1 MSTKRSLAAL
11 VAGAALVVT
20 TAAALAQEDDDAP
33 KKGGHLAVSVSQV
46 GPRAA
51 VQQPLHIGSRLTW
64 TGGKADF
71 SYAWTSVGD
80 TGLPSDVE
88 GSSDALDIR
97 ANTLTP
103 GTSYHFRLQ
112 VVARTEQG
120 LEITASSDVKFKAN
134 EPPRGGSCKVTA
146 KAMPSGMLQIT
157 LSAPGWT
164 DPDGHPQYRLA
175 LMRGTKVLAV
185 QNWKPLDSFTT
196 TLMPKQGDA
205 LFGRCGI
212 RDELGD
218 GTSRDTQPFGP
229 GGTG

>member
-11 VAGAALVVT
+11 LAGAALVAT
-20 TAAALAQEDDDAP
+20 AAAALAQEDDDAP

-80 TGLPSDVE
+80 AGLPSGVDD
-88 GSSDALDIR
+88 SSDALDIR
-97 ANTLTP
+97 ANSLTP

-134 EPPRGGSCKVTA
+134 EAPRGGTCKLAT
-146 KAMPSGMLQIT
+146 KATPSGMLQIT

-164 DPDGHPQYRLA
+164 DPDGQVQYRFA
-175 LMRGTKVLAV
+175 VMRGKQVLAV
-185 QNWKPLDSFTT
+185 QNWKAFTSFTT
-196 TLMPKQGDA
+196 ALMPKQGDV
-205 LFGRCGI
+205 LVGRCGI

-218 GTSRDTQPFGP
+218 GTSLDTQPFGP
-229 GGTG
+229 GG